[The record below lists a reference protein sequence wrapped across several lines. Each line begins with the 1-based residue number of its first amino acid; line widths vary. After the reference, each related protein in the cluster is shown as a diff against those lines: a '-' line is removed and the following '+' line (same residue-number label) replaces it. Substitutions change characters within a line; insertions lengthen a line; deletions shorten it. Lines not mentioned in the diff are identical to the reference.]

1 MAMRR
6 VQLGSGKNGV
16 DSSLK
21 RGASSP
27 QVVIIVLL
35 SAILLALFVL
45 VVIVLMP
52 GKLRAEKEAVTS
64 PAQTL
69 PASSPTDITNSIGMK
84 LKLIPAGEF
93 TMGSNASPRN
103 LKAAGFVLPDG
114 YDNSDEQ
121 PAHSVRITKPFY
133 MGVHEVTRGQ
143 FAAFVSATGYQT
155 DAEKDGQ
162 GGWGID
168 AAGTLGNKPEYN
180 WKDNGMSQTD
190 SHPVINVSWNDS
202 VGFIKW
208 LSEKEGQQYRLP
220 TEAEWEYSCRAGSST
235 HFSTGDS
242 LQSLE
247 GFDNVMDASFKAAYT
262 LDETQFQPFPFT
274 DGFVHTSPVGRFK
287 ANKFGLYD
295 MHGNV
300 SEWCSDWYGADYYG
314 SSPGSDPQGPSR
326 GSLRVD
332 RGGSWGGV
340 AAGCR
345 TAYRYG
351 VVPSYRNYSLGF
363 RLALSSPSVQSPEAD
378 K

>member
-1 MAMRR
+1 MAIRR
-6 VQLGSGKNGV
+6 VQLGSGKNCV

-35 SAILLALFVL
+35 SAIFLALFVL
-45 VVIVLMP
+45 VIIVLMP
-52 GKLRAEKEAVTS
+52 GKLPAEKEAVTS

-168 AAGTLGNKPEYN
+168 AAGTPGNKP
-180 WKDNGMSQTD
+180 
-190 SHPVINVSWNDS
+190 
-202 VGFIKW
+202 
-208 LSEKEGQQYRLP
+208 
-220 TEAEWEYSCRAGSST
+220 CRYP
-235 HFSTGDS
+235 HF
-242 LQSLE
+242 
-247 GFDNVMDASFKAAYT
+247 A
-262 LDETQFQPFPFT
+262 
-274 DGFVHTSPVGRFK
+274 
-287 ANKFGLYD
+287 
-295 MHGNV
+295 
-300 SEWCSDWYGADYYG
+300 WIC
-314 SSPGSDPQGPSR
+314 
-326 GSLRVD
+326 
-332 RGGSWGGV
+332 WG
-340 AAGCR
+340 
-345 TAYRYG
+345 
-351 VVPSYRNYSLGF
+351 
-363 RLALSSPSVQSPEAD
+363 
-378 K
+378 